1 VGAIVIA
8 GLTFGAVPASAY
20 GPYTSGQTGYDVSYP
35 QCPGASAPP
44 GTFNFGIVGVTHG
57 RPFTSNACLG
67 TEYKAAAQFSTPSL
81 YFNTGYSG
89 AYRRNIRPQ
98 CSAGPNQAWE
108 IGCSEADYAVSQAS
122 GLKVAMWWLDVE
134 VGNSWSTSS
143 STLNR
148 QTIQGAVDRLSSAG
162 LVGVYSTA
170 SSWNTITGG
179 SFSPNGSSADW
190 VAAGS
195 CSTSFDGKPVWLS
208 QFTSSGFD
216 NDTAC

>member
-1 VGAIVIA
+1 M
-8 GLTFGAVPASAY
+8 L
-20 GPYTSGQTGYDVSYP
+20 
-35 QCPGASAPP
+35 
-44 GTFNFGIVGVTHG
+44 G
-57 RPFTSNACLG
+57 RPD
-67 TEYKAAAQFSTPSL
+67 
-81 YFNTGYSG
+81 
-89 AYRRNIRPQ
+89 
-98 CSAGPNQAWE
+98 QAWE

>member
-1 VGAIVIA
+1 MVVTALLLNAIA
-8 GLTFGAVPASAY
+8 ANAS
-20 GPYTSGQTGYDVSYP
+20 GPYTFGQVGYDVSYP
-35 QCPGASAPP
+35 QCPGASPPP

-57 RPFTSNACLG
+57 RPFTVNACVG
-67 TEYKAAAQFSTPSL
+67 TEYSVAAQFSTPSL

-89 AYRRNIRPQ
+89 AYRKNIRSA

-108 IGCSEADYAVSQAS
+108 IGCSEADYAASQAS

-134 VGNSWSTSS
+134 VGNSWSTSN
-143 STLNR
+143 STLNQ

-162 LVGVYSTA
+162 WVGVYSTA

-179 SFSPNGSSADW
+179 TFSPNGSSADW
-190 VAAGS
+190 VAGGS

-208 QFTSSGFD
+208 QFTSGGVD
-216 NDTAC
+216 HDTAC